1 MMSSCLTSP
10 GNGKDIDS
18 GRPEQLAKALTDT
31 FVLDGGYSRSR
42 DQCHGDANAGL
53 PGDHFVVCIQNHDQ
67 IGNRAAGD
75 RLSALLSPPAQRL
88 AASLLLLAPH
98 VPLLFMGEEYGEHC

>member
-1 MMSSCLTSP
+1 MRDFRETASSSVFRIT
-10 GNGKDIDS
+10 
-18 GRPEQLAKALTDT
+18 
-31 FVLDGGYSRSR
+31 
-42 DQCHGDANAGL
+42 
-53 PGDHFVVCIQNHDQ
+53 